1 LISSNAALFLFPE
14 APVFSAEQKTVQER
28 RWAFTLQ
35 AVEGKE
41 VGGPSGIDPGDEG
54 EKCQHDLRPS
64 QEIPCRWCWEFVLPM
79 GEIETYFSFFHG
91 SKMVQRIRYRRLTME
106 DPFS

>member
-1 LISSNAALFLFPE
+1 MVDIFQRCSVLISFE

-41 VGGPSGIDPGDEG
+41 VGGPSGIDPGYEG
-54 EKCQHDLRPS
+54 EKCRHDLRPS
-64 QEIPCRWCWEFVLPM
+64 QEIPCRRCWEFVLPM

-91 SKMVQRIRYRRLTME
+91 SKMVKRII
-106 DPFS
+106 